1 MNKLIV
7 AILPFVVA
15 GCTTFDKAPER
26 PATTQQHEVT
36 ESGAAAEA
44 RRQQERDTASRRIGE
59 NTPSPDEVSRP
70 TADPEEAVTK
80 SFSESKLRG
89 DALDDLALLKNPDS
103 ALFKRSI
110 YYDFDAYDIRR
121 EFQSM
126 LEAHAQ
132 FLIDHRNAKVRVE
145 GNCDERGSREY
156 NLALGQRRADSVK
169 RALTLL
175 GVPAD
180 QISTVS
186 FGAEK
191 PKASGHDDPD
201 RAENR
206 RSDLVYLGVDSDT

>member
-7 AILPFVVA
+7 AIFPFVVA
-15 GCTTFDKAPER
+15 GCTTFDKTPER
-26 PATTQQHEVT
+26 PATMQQHGVT
-36 ESGAAAEA
+36 ESGAASEA
-44 RRQQERDTASRRIGE
+44 RRQQERDTE
-59 NTPSPDEVSRP
+59 NTPSPDELSRR
-70 TADPEEAVTK
+70 TADSEEAVTK
-80 SFSESKLRG
+80 SLSESKLRG
-89 DALDDLALLKNPDS
+89 DALDDLAMLKNPDS

-132 FLIDHRNAKVRVE
+132 FLIDHKNARVRVE